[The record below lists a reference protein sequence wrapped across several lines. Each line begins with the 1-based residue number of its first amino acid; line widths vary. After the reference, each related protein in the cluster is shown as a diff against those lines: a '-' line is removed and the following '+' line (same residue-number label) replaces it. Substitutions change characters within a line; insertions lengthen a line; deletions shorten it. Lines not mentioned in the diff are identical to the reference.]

1 MPESSESTETSSR
14 RRGFAGPQDVRAM
27 QALAQR
33 LWSPASRWHVGDL
46 AWGRF
51 EHLGRDHDHDWPT
64 ALWESDG
71 QVVAWGWAHLPG
83 ELDLLV
89 DPARADLAG
98 EVLAWF
104 ATVATADTLTVTV
117 LDGEPHLIEALR
129 RHGYTHDQHAPFFV
143 HLARKLDRL
152 PDPQVPAGFTARHV
166 GEEDVAARVAVHQA
180 AFGPSR
186 VTEASYRTVRAAWP
200 YRAVF
205 DRVLEAPDGHL
216 AAYCLAWLDERH
228 QVGELEPVGTDPAFR
243 RLGLAKAACLD
254 AMHALRAAG
263 AEHALVYARGDAA
276 YPGPIA
282 LYHAIGFEPYARTLT
297 FARSR

>member
-1 MPESSESTETSSR
+1 
-14 RRGFAGPQDVRAM
+14 M

-33 LWSPASRWHVGDL
+33 VWSPASRWHVGDL

-51 EHLGRDHDHDWPT
+51 EHLDRDHDWPT

-83 ELDLLV
+83 DLDLLV
-89 DPARADLAG
+89 DPARADLAD

-104 ATVATADTLTVTV
+104 ATLATADAPTVTV

-129 RHGYTHDQHAPFFV
+129 RYGYTYDPDAPFFV
-143 HLARKLDRL
+143 HLARRLDRL
-152 PDPQVPAGFTARHV
+152 PAPGVPAGFTGRHV
-166 GEEDVAARVAVHQA
+166 GGDDVAARVAVHQA

-186 VTEASYRTVRAAWP
+186 VTEASYRAVMAAWP
-200 YRAVF
+200 YRAEL
-205 DRVLEAPDGHL
+205 DRVVQAPDGRL

-228 QVGELEPVGTDPAFR
+228 RVGELEPVGTDPALR

-254 AMHALRAAG
+254 AMHALRDAG
-263 AEHALVYARGDAA
+263 AEQAIVYARGDAA
-276 YPGPIA
+276 YPGPIRLYQA
-282 LYHAIGFEPYARTLT
+282 LGFEPYARTLT
-297 FARSR
+297 FTRPR